1 MQRGRTQLLRRSWR
15 QLGQHGERGHHAQVA
30 QDDPLAQQR
39 GRVGGL
45 DHERAVAELR
55 LDHLLRLRLLTLHLH
70 THHTTVKT

>member
-45 DHERAVAELR
+45 DH
-55 LDHLLRLRLLTLHLH
+55 LLRLRLLTLHLH
-70 THHTTVKT
+70 THHTTVRT